1 MTREDSVHVTLLNW
15 FRAALPPDWL
25 VVHVPNNPRSRIAG
39 ARLKRLGMT
48 AGFPDL
54 MILGPER
61 RVWFAEIKCEADWTG
76 SRTTLSAEQRKVCN
90 NLALLGHHVGV
101 LRSIADAEAWAGRV
115 QLPIR
120 ILPIRRPQERPSL
133 SPNRPKGQ
141 PP

>member
-1 MTREDSVHVTLLNW
+1 
-15 FRAALPPDWL
+15 
-25 VVHVPNNPRSRIAG
+25 VPNAPRSRIAG
-39 ARLKRLGMT
+39 ARLKRLGMM

-54 MILGPER
+54 MLLGPER
-61 RVWFAEIKCEADWTG
+61 TVHFAEIKCDADYTG
-76 SRTTLSAEQRKVCN
+76 ARTTLSAKQRQTCN
-90 NLALLGHHVGV
+90 NLALLGHTVGV
-101 LRSIADAEAWAGRV
+101 LRSIEDAEAWAGRV